1 MKQYKSTGLIVIL
14 LIALLPVGVSQTAD
28 DDSIA
33 GYTIS
38 GTVFDTD
45 GSLAGSTSMKLS
57 GYESIWTD
65 GSGSYEFTNI
75 PEGEYSLRAYFMDNG
90 HTVAYRKIV
99 LDANLELDW
108 IVNHNWITIDST
120 DQQVEFSIDTGAELE
135 VVQYS
140 QLVSMGPY
148 QIGEYYT
155 VNAAFSDGQ
164 ERDVVLKLRPGSSS
178 EPFINHLSLNPDE
191 NCRFGILSD
200 VYGNPI
206 PNAVVTIGSQS
217 VYSDNDGFYL
227 FCGLVIGSLYNV
239 TAASGAIELVN
250 HSMVEIDSATGWF
263 NITSEVIPEKPET
276 PEFLLQSF
284 DMLINDS
291 PHFINW
297 TGGDYT
303 DHFDLFI
310 DGELAYRG
318 FNEHYEFTPTEP
330 GTYVFSLLA
339 VNPNG
344 TTEATKSL
352 TVVVLDDA
360 GAGFWNVGMSWSYD
374 VDYYPVS
381 SDGTHNVT
389 MTVAGTESM
398 IDAFGSQ
405 QDCYLMKVVDEYDSP
420 DRVRYHWIDTD
431 NLLKVRTYSETSQYF
446 VDGTMGWSYTTDSN
460 EATNLF
466 SGNAKFAHFN
476 RTNII
481 GVPGHPNGYDDTT
494 NTVTIIEGVMVETP
508 SGNYSTTYYKITD
521 QNDNVDSWE
530 LWYNETV
537 RNWVKVIDRLPGSHS
552 ESVTYHLN
560 DFSGMPS
567 QPQFVTESSIINTQ
581 DYVVEWGPFASANS
595 YDLLRDGE
603 VVYTGDSTTF
613 AVEDQN
619 DGTYQYQI
627 IARLFSGSEVVSEII
642 SIEVDF
648 KIPTPE
654 LNLPYAQDLEEDTD
668 LYIEWT
674 KTVEADWYS
683 LQHTSPNGI
692 VTEIYN
698 GTDNFYT
705 FDGLEEGQ
713 NRFRAN
719 LGYTNGKYS
728 DLSNS
733 SYVNLI
739 ASPTDESNDVNFVP
753 TIGVLAVIGLAVI
766 ILNRRGDDDE

>member
-1 MKQYKSTGLIVIL
+1 
-14 LIALLPVGVSQTAD
+14 
-28 DDSIA
+28 
-33 GYTIS
+33 
-38 GTVFDTD
+38 
-45 GSLAGSTSMKLS
+45 
-57 GYESIWTD
+57 
-65 GSGSYEFTNI
+65 
-75 PEGEYSLRAYFMDNG
+75 
-90 HTVAYRKIV
+90 
-99 LDANLELDW
+99 
-108 IVNHNWITIDST
+108 
-120 DQQVEFSIDTGAELE
+120 
-135 VVQYS
+135 
-140 QLVSMGPY
+140 
-148 QIGEYYT
+148 
-155 VNAAFSDGQ
+155 
-164 ERDVVLKLRPGSSS
+164 
-178 EPFINHLSLNPDE
+178 
-191 NCRFGILSD
+191 
-200 VYGNPI
+200 
-206 PNAVVTIGSQS
+206 
-217 VYSDNDGFYL
+217 
-227 FCGLVIGSLYNV
+227 
-239 TAASGAIELVN
+239 
-250 HSMVEIDSATGWF
+250 
-263 NITSEVIPEKPET
+263 
-276 PEFLLQSF
+276 
-284 DMLINDS
+284 
-291 PHFINW
+291 
-297 TGGDYT
+297 
-303 DHFDLFI
+303 
-310 DGELAYRG
+310 
-318 FNEHYEFTPTEP
+318 
-330 GTYVFSLLA
+330 
-339 VNPNG
+339 
-344 TTEATKSL
+344 
-352 TVVVLDDA
+352 
-360 GAGFWNVGMSWSYD
+360 
-374 VDYYPVS
+374 
-381 SDGTHNVT
+381 
-389 MTVAGTESM
+389 
-398 IDAFGSQ
+398 
-405 QDCYLMKVVDEYDSP
+405 MKVVDEYDSP

-654 LNLPYAQDLEEDTD
+654 LNLPYAQDLEEDTG

-683 LQHTSPNGI
+683 LQHTSPNGL

-698 GTDNFYT
+698 GTDNFFT

-719 LGYTNGKYS
+719 LGFTNGKYS

-739 ASPTDESNDVNFVP
+739 VSPTDESNNVNFIP

-766 ILNRRGDDDE
+766 VLNRRGDDDE

>member
-28 DDSIA
+28 DDSIT

-38 GTVFDTD
+38 GTVFDID
-45 GSLAGSTSMKLS
+45 GSIAGSTSMKLS

-276 PEFLLQSF
+276 PEFLSQSF
-284 DMLINDS
+284 DMSINDS
-291 PHFINW
+291 PHVINW

-344 TTEATKSL
+344 TTEASKSL

-460 EATNLF
+460 GATNLF
-466 SGNAKFAHFN
+466 SGNAKFAYFN

-567 QPQFVTESSIINTQ
+567 QPKFVTESSIINTQ

-683 LQHTSPNGI
+683 LQHTSPDGL

-698 GTDNFYT
+698 GTDNFFT

-753 TIGVLAVIGLAVI
+753 TIGVLAVIGLAVVT
-766 ILNRRGDDDE
+766 LNRRGDDDE

>member
-28 DDSIA
+28 DDSIT

-38 GTVFDTD
+38 GTVFDID
-45 GSLAGSTSMKLS
+45 GSIAGSTSMKLS

-276 PEFLLQSF
+276 PEFLSQSF
-284 DMLINDS
+284 DMSINDS

-344 TTEATKSL
+344 TTEASKSL

-460 EATNLF
+460 GATNLF

-567 QPQFVTESSIINTQ
+567 QPKFVTESSIINTQ

-683 LQHTSPNGI
+683 LQHTSPNGL

-698 GTDNFYT
+698 GTDNFFT

-753 TIGVLAVIGLAVI
+753 TIGVLAVIGLAVVT
-766 ILNRRGDDDE
+766 LNRRGDDDE